1 MYEGGEKQI
10 IINMEYN
17 YDIAISFAD
26 ENRDEAAVLKNE
38 LTREGLKVYYYPDNR
53 VDDLGHDLLERLS
66 NVFSTE
72 ARFAILLDS
81 EHYYKEDKLYTKK
94 ELEAIQRRME
104 MEPDIV
110 YLLPVK
116 LDMVNAPEPFDFI
129 NKLIHLEWNYQVV
142 EVARIIKAIV
152 GKELVEATPE
162 SSKKNIIYNYG
173 DPMLVIKD
181 SNIQTTNSQIVRNK
195 IVNHGGNVDA
205 STTSIVMNAG
215 LINLGQKPTKE
226 DEFIC
231 PYCFLPL
238 DSKTYGRQVCKN
250 CKSAFIIKPPG
261 QEEGVTKY
269 VKITPEEAIQY
280 EKILAHIN
288 NNIRAKKYDEAFNYC
303 KKAEEL
309 APGEV
314 NTWKNYALAEFL
326 LEISVRDKYR
336 RKNTDVIIKSIKTHI
351 EKCLDHGMTNEEHE
365 EFTLDIA
372 NRLFAIEKSRVNSCQ
387 PENTDNINGDLWS
400 KNNLAY
406 LRRLLNSY
414 EIAFIL
420 SDNVLFLKEYV
431 TELTKPYKWVIKN
444 AEGIIVN
451 SPACGYFN
459 AARKISTLTD
469 KIKMIDKDY
478 ETPDIAEE
486 RFVIRKVAYLK
497 INSIQKN

>member
-10 IINMEYN
+10 MIKMDYN

-26 ENRDEAAVLKNE
+26 EDKDAAVSLKNE
-38 LTREGLKVYYYPDNR
+38 LTREGLKVYYYPDYR
-53 VDDLGHDLLERLS
+53 VVDVGHDLLERLN
-66 NVFSTE
+66 NVYSTE
-72 ARFAILLDS
+72 ARFAILLSS
-81 EHYYKEDKLYTKK
+81 EHYYKEEKIYTKK
-94 ELEAIQRRME
+94 ELEAIQRRIE
-104 MEPDIV
+104 MEPDMV
-110 YLLPVK
+110 YLVPVK
-116 LDMVNAPEPFDFI
+116 LDKVIAPEPFDFM
-129 NKLIHLEWNYQVV
+129 NKLVHLEWNNQAE

-152 GKELVEATPE
+152 GKELTEATPE
-162 SSKKNIIYNYG
+162 SGRKNIIYNYG

-181 SNIQTTNSQIVRNK
+181 SNIQFLNSQIVRNK

-205 STTSIVMNAG
+205 STTSIMVNG
-215 LINLGQKPTKE
+215 DLIGFGHKPTKE

-231 PYCFLPL
+231 PYCFVPL
-238 DSKTYGRQVCKN
+238 DSKIYGRQVCKN
-250 CKSAFIIKPPG
+250 CKSAFIIKPPS
-261 QEEGVTKY
+261 QKDVTKY
-269 VKITPEEAIQY
+269 VKITPQEAIQY

-288 NNIRAKKYDEAFNYC
+288 NNIRAKKYDEALNYC

-314 NTWKNYALAEFL
+314 NTWKNFALTEFL

-336 RKNTDVIIKSIKTHI
+336 RKNTDVIIKSIRTHI
-351 EKCLDHGMTNEEHE
+351 EKCVDHGMTNEEYE

-387 PENTDNINGDLWS
+387 PENTDSINGDLWS

-414 EIAFIL
+414 EIAFVL

-431 TELTKPYKWVIKN
+431 AELTKPYKWVIKN

-459 AARKISTLTD
+459 AAKKISALVE
-469 KIKMIDKDY
+469 KIKLIDKDY
-478 ETPDIAEE
+478 KTPDIAEE
-486 RFVIRKVAYLK
+486 RFVIRKVAYIK